1 MEDKV
6 TAILKLKASYDAD
19 PDDGIRGVRK
29 RKIKEYLV
37 TDTRKA
43 AAKVKGKSYRMLL
56 TEEGELIPRDPA
68 YPLDGPGKIEKGKH
82 KEKTK

>member
-6 TAILKLKASYDAD
+6 TAILKLKPPYDTD